1 MKTLTAIAGLTLLTA
16 VSFAQSGKPDAYT
29 KEALLIGLD
38 DERHAEALYKTAIAQ
53 FGNRTPFRNLV
64 LAEIQHQ
71 NAFIKLMKMY
81 GVAVPPNP
89 YLGQQ
94 LTIPTLFSDAC
105 LEFAQFERRGAAMY
119 KEIAAKVNVKN
130 VATVFLQQAKV
141 SEENHAVALEKAAAN
156 NCGGTGICDGTGPK
170 GNGGKG
176 KGKSSVEGVQTC
188 AMPLQQG
195 KGNGNGVCD
204 GSGPKGNGPGYR
216 KGQGNGK
223 GQGQGKG
230 QGKGKGKASIDDVQ
244 TCAMPLPQGNRNGVC
259 DGTGPKGNGH
269 GYGKG
274 NCDGTGPHGNG
285 PGYRKGQG
293 NGKGQGK
300 GQGQGQGKGQG
311 RGNGQ
316 GQGQGRGR

>member
-16 VSFAQSGKPDAYT
+16 VGFAQSGKIDAYT
-29 KEALLIGLD
+29 KDALLAGLD
-38 DERHAEALYKTAIAQ
+38 DERHAEALYKTAITV
-53 FGNRTPFRNLV
+53 FGNRTPFKNLM
-64 LAEIQHQ
+64 LAEVQHQ
-71 NAFIKLMKMY
+71 NAFLKLMKTY
-81 GVAVPPNP
+81 GVPVPPNP
-89 YLGQQ
+89 YVGQT
-94 LTIPTLFSDAC
+94 LTIPSVFSAAC
-105 LEFAQFERRGAAMY
+105 LEFAQFERLEAAKLREM
-119 KEIAAKVNVKN
+119 AAKVNVKN
-130 VATVFLQQAKV
+130 VASVFLQLAKV
-141 SEENHAVALEKAAAN
+141 SEENHAAALEKAAAN
-156 NCGGTGICDGTGPK
+156 NCGGTGVCDGTGPK

-176 KGKSSVEGVQTC
+176 KGKTSLAGAQNC

-195 KGNGNGVCD
+195 KGNGSGVCD
-204 GSGPKGNGPGYR
+204 GTGPKGNGPGYR

-230 QGKGKGKASIDDVQ
+230 QGNGRGKASIGDVQ
-244 TCAMPLPQGNRNGVC
+244 NCAMPLQQGNRTGVC
-259 DGTGPKGNGH
+259 DGTGPKGYGH

-274 NCDGTGPHGNG
+274 NCDGTGPHGKG

-293 NGKGQGK
+293 NGK